1 MIGKVVD
8 ASAIAAILFQE
19 PEAKSVAAQIEGS
32 TLFAPE
38 LLLFEIANICVKKI
52 RRYQSLEAEIQA
64 AMLSFSAFDIEVF
77 GMDLHGVVETARVH
91 NLTAYDASYLRLAR
105 DLGCELVTLDARLKS
120 ASANI

>member
-1 MIGKVVD
+1 VIGKVVD

-64 AMLSFSAFDIEVF
+64 AMLSFNAFDIEVF
-77 GMDLHGVVETARVH
+77 GMDLHGVVATARAH
-91 NLTAYDASYLRLAR
+91 NLTAYDASYLWLAR
-105 DLGCELVTLDARLKS
+105 ELGCELVTLDARLKS
-120 ASANI
+120 ASANL